1 LFLPLVAVR
10 KDLDPRLRHCPWH
23 PPRLGGC
30 QSGPD
35 KILNKPVHPVKNI
48 PVSLFVW
55 FVLAGAARTSWGKS
69 EKAGLSSG
77 LRGDKVLTPSPRRSE
92 GPCDQLGA
100 LSEPHGEQNLYANPK
115 RTAKFSINKSTY
127 KPQTSS
133 ARKRF
138 KLF

>member
-1 LFLPLVAVR
+1 LPVR
-10 KDLDPRLRHCPWH
+10 
-23 PPRLGGC
+23 
-30 QSGPD
+30 SGQNPE
-35 KILNKPVHPVKNI
+35 NSVPPVKNFPI
-48 PVSLFVW
+48 SLFVW

-127 KPQTSS
+127 KNSDVVRAKKVQTILIIFT
-133 ARKRF
+133 APETAPPTT
-138 KLF
+138 